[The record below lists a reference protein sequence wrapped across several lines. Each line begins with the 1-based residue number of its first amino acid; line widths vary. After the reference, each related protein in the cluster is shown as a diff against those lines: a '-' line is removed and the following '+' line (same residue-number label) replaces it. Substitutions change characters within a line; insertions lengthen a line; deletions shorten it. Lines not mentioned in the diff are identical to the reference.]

1 MVEILFRESLF
12 KITLISGIPLLGCV
26 VAGLTISILQAA
38 TQVQEQ
44 SVGFLVKFLVV
55 CATFALCGSWF
66 GAELLRFVESCLAA
80 VQQVR

>member
-1 MVEILFRESLF
+1 MVEVLFRESLYQV
-12 KITLISGIPLLGCV
+12 TLISGIPLLACV
-26 VAGLTISILQAA
+26 VVGLSVSVIQAA

-55 CATFALCGSWF
+55 CATLAVCGSWF
-66 GAELLRFVESCLAA
+66 GSELLRFVESCLAA